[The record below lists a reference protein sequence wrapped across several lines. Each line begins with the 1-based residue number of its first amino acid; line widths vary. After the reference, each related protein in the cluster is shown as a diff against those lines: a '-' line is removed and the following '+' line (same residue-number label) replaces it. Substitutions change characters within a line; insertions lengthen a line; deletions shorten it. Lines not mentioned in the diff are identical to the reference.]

1 MTKKKQKSQVVS
13 FFDKESG
20 DEAPHD
26 LLQIINQWDISSAG
40 SARSGRPPT
49 NKNYLIWMLLQGANQ
64 E

>member
-40 SARSGRPPT
+40 SARPGLR
-49 NKNYLIWMLLQGANQ
+49 
-64 E
+64 